1 MEEEYYSL
9 EQLIC
14 AGIACYGSILLE
26 EDVARLQMELEK
38 FMPEMCMASDIVR
51 YTEDYINYTP
61 GFYSL
66 NEHFNLDSVGIYEG
80 QNITLEDYLKIVAG
94 PKLVA
99 FMQSEK
105 YRRSNDEAFGGR
117 WYRI

>member
-9 EQLIC
+9 EQLVC
-14 AGIACYGSILLE
+14 AGIACYSPVLLE
-26 EDVARLQMELEK
+26 EDIVHLQAELEK
-38 FMPEMCMASDIVR
+38 FMPEMCMVNDIVR
-51 YTEDYINYTP
+51 YTGEYINYMP
-61 GFYSL
+61 GFYTL
-66 NEHFNLDSVGIYEG
+66 NEHYNLDSLGVYEG

-105 YRRSNDEAFGGR
+105 YRRSTDEAFGGR
-117 WYRI
+117 

>member
-9 EQLIC
+9 EQLVC
-14 AGIACYGSILLE
+14 AGIAYYSPALLE
-26 EDVARLQMELEK
+26 EDIVHLQVELEK
-38 FMPEMCMASDIVR
+38 FMPEMCMINDVVR
-51 YTEDYINYTP
+51 CTGEYINYTP
-61 GFYSL
+61 GFYAL
-66 NEHFNLDSVGIYEG
+66 NEHFSLDSVGIYEE

-105 YRRSNDEAFGGR
+105 YRRSIDEAFGSR
-117 WYRI
+117 

>member
-1 MEEEYYSL
+1 MEEEYYSF
-9 EQLIC
+9 EQLVC
-14 AGIACYGSILLE
+14 AGIACLSPVLLE
-26 EDVARLQMELEK
+26 EDIMRLQTELEK
-38 FMPEMCMASDIVR
+38 FMPEMCMANDIIR

-66 NEHFNLDSVGIYEG
+66 NEHFSLDSVGVYEG

-105 YRRSNDEAFGGR
+105 YRRSIDDAFGGR
-117 WYRI
+117 